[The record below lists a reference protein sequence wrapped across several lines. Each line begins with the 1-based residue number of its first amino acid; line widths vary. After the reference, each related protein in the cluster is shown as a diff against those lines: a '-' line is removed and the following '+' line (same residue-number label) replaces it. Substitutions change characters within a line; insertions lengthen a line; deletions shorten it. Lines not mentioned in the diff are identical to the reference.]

1 MSIPRGIIRAANP
14 DELFNVVDEHD
25 QVVGEAPRREVHAKN
40 LLHRAIHVIIHDH
53 QGHLFLQK
61 RSRAKDTFPGCWD
74 SSCSGHVDAGED
86 YLAAAH
92 RELGEELGLHEMRL
106 PLRPLL
112 KLNACAETGHEFIQ
126 IYLLGPFSGHFDLNP
141 EEISEG
147 HWVSPPDLDVLTA
160 QNPDEVAGALRLL
173 WSRHR
178 NEIVCGMGADV

>member
-14 DELFNVVDEHD
+14 DELFNVVDAKD
-25 QVVGEAPRREVHAKN
+25 QVVGEAPRREVHEKN

-53 QGHLFLQK
+53 NGHLFLQK

-112 KLNACAETGHEFIQ
+112 KLRASPETGYEFIQ
-126 IYLLGPFSGHFDLNP
+126 IYLLGPFSGPFDLNP

-147 HWVSPPDLDVLTA
+147 HWISPSNLDTLIA
-160 QNPDEVAGALRLL
+160 DDPELVAGALRVL

-178 NEIVCGMGADV
+178 NEIISGIGADN